1 MLIKSYKTLRKIKF
15 YTVNLPL
22 ILITIPIGFVFEFI
36 ITFPF
41 IVFCTIDGMGNRGK
55 FKKNK

>member
-22 ILITIPIGFVFEFI
+22 ILITIPIGFIFEFI

-41 IVFCTIDGMGNRGK
+41 IVFCALDRMENK
-55 FKKNK
+55 EKWKNK

>member
-1 MLIKSYKTLRKIKF
+1 MFITIKKRLKKIKF

-22 ILITIPIGFVFEFI
+22 ILITIPIGFIFEYI

-41 IVFCTIDGMGNRGK
+41 IVLCTLDSLK
-55 FKKNK
+55 QEK